1 MRAIAWKIAFQM
13 AVRNCSKE
21 VVGKVSIYEI
31 LVNGEYMQSSTYFF
45 FCRLPLVMRSRCHH
59 EEFSAFLQ

>member
-45 FCRLPLVMRSRCHH
+45 LQVNASH
-59 EEFSAFLQ
+59 EEQMSP

>member
-45 FCRLPLVMRSRCHH
+45 LQVTASH
-59 EEFSAFLQ
+59 EEQMSP